1 MHRLVNNLILFRRV
15 LFLYDKEVGGLP
27 IRHCPMN
34 IADDKL
40 QAILLKANILSDS
53 SLKLVLEYAKKSG
66 VSLSDALFEKN
77 LITEEQLGKLI
88 AQEYGI
94 PFVNLSNL
102 TIPEDVYRIV
112 PDKFAKVHTLM
123 PFARDAQ
130 GIKIAM
136 ADPSDTTAI
145 ATLEKKTGQK
155 VLVHFATEREIRTAL
170 QLHRR
175 DVQTLYSELRKKYR
189 TEEEVPIVSIVDLL
203 LHTAVDETASDIH
216 IEPQE
221 TDSLVRYRI
230 DGVLHDVLRFSK
242 LIHVQVVSRIKV
254 LANLR
259 TDEHLAPQDGK
270 VRIKHDDQPVD
281 IRISIIPMVEGEKIV
296 MRLLVSHFRMFSFS
310 DLGMNAEAIGKI
322 DNALRRSYG
331 MILSTGPTGSGKTT
345 SIYAM
350 LKILNVREKNIT
362 TIEDPVEYRIQGV
375 NQIQVNS
382 KTNLTFANGLRSI
395 LRQDPNIIFVGEIRD
410 PETAGIAINAALTG
424 HLVVSTLHTNDAATT
439 LPRLTDMHVE
449 PFLVASSV
457 SLIVA
462 QRLVRKICEYCRIST
477 TITEDE
483 LKKSLP
489 ATVISKH
496 YIPVGENKEIRVYKG
511 QGCKNCRFTGYAGR
525 VGIFEILEVSK
536 AIRKLITDRQDSDVI
551 MTTAIS
557 EGMATMLDDGL
568 LKVSQGITT
577 IEEILRVT
585 KVESL

>member
-1 MHRLVNNLILFRRV
+1 MKISDDIIRKIV
-15 LFLYDKEVGGLP
+15 LAANVLTEAALDQTIQDAKVAGTSL
-27 IRHCPMN
+27 
-34 IADDKL
+34 ADT
-40 QAILLKANILSDS
+40 LL
-53 SLKLVLEYAKKSG
+53 G
-66 VSLSDALFEKN
+66 KN
-77 LITEEQLGKLI
+77 LITEDQLGKLI
-88 AQEYGI
+88 AQEYNI
-94 PFVNLSNL
+94 PFINLANT

-112 PDKFAKVHTLM
+112 PDRFAKVHKLV

-130 GIKIAM
+130 GVSVAVSN
-136 ADPSDTTAI
+136 PSDTVVI
-145 ATLEKKTGQK
+145 AMLEKKVGQK
-155 VLVHFATEREIRTAL
+155 IRLYYATDHDIHTAI

-175 DVQTLYSELRKKYR
+175 DLESLFADLMKKYR
-189 TEEEVPIVSIVDLL
+189 SDDEAPIVNIVDLL
-203 LHTAVDETASDIH
+203 LHTAADETASDIH

-221 TDSLVRYRI
+221 KDSLVRYRI
-230 DGVLHDVLRFSK
+230 DGILHDVLHVSK
-242 LIHVQVVSRIKV
+242 QVHQQVVSRIKV

-270 VRIKHDDQPVD
+270 IRFIHDDQSVD

-296 MRLLVSHFRMFSFS
+296 MRLL
-310 DLGMNAEAIGKI
+310 GMNPAAIEKV
-322 DNALRRSYG
+322 NAALKRSYG

-375 NQIQVNS
+375 NQIQVNA

-424 HLVVSTLHTNDAATT
+424 HLVVSTLHTNDAATS

-462 QRLVRKICEYCRIST
+462 QRLVRKICEYCRVST
-477 TITEDE
+477 TITEEE
-483 LKKSLP
+483 LQKSLP
-489 ATVISKH
+489 ASVISKH

-511 QGCKNCRFTGYAGR
+511 KGCKNCRFTGYAGR
-525 VGIFEILEVSK
+525 VGIFEVLEVSK
-536 AIRKLITDRQDSDVI
+536 EIRKLITERQDSDMI
-551 MTTAIS
+551 MQQAVK

-568 LKVSQGITT
+568 LKVSQGETT